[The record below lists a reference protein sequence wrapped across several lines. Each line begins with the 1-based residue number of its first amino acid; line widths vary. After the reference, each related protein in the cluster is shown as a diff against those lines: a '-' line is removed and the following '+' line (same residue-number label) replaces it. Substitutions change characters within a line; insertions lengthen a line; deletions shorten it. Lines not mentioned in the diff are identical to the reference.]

1 MASVLLDTN
10 VLLRLIDRNDARH
23 VACSHSIETL
33 LGQGEDVFLAPQV
46 LIEFWVVSTR
56 PTDATPPGFGWKPQ
70 TASQHLAGVRKT
82 FRMLDDAPGVF
93 ERWLYLV
100 ETCSIHGKR
109 AHDARLVAFMQ
120 QHGIEQ
126 ILTLNPKDFAGLG
139 VKIVQ
144 PQEVGVAP

>member
-23 VACSHSIETL
+23 TACRHSIEKL
-33 LGQGEDVFLAPQV
+33 LGQGEDVYLAPQV
-46 LIEFWVVSTR
+46 LIESWVVSTR
-56 PTDATPPGFGWKPQ
+56 PTDAAPPGFGWMPE
-70 TASQHLAGVRKT
+70 TASKHLAGVRRM
-82 FRMLDDAPGVF
+82 FRMLDDGAGVF
-93 ERWLYLV
+93 ERWLHLV
-100 ETCSIHGKR
+100 ETCSIRGKR

-126 ILTLNPKDFAGLG
+126 ILTLNPKDFAGLD

-144 PQEVGVAP
+144 PQEIS

>member
-10 VLLRLIDRNDARH
+10 VLLRLIDSNDARH
-23 VACSHSIETL
+23 AACRHSIEKL
-33 LGQGEDVFLAPQV
+33 LGQGEDVYLAPQV

-56 PTDATPPGFGWKPQ
+56 PTDAKPPGFGWMPGI
-70 TASQHLAGVRKT
+70 ASQHLADVRKT

-93 ERWLYLV
+93 ERWLHFV
-100 ETCSIHGKR
+100 ETYSIRGKR
-109 AHDARLVAFMQ
+109 AHDARIVAFMQ

-126 ILTLNPKDFAGLG
+126 ILTLNPTDFAGLG

-144 PQEVGVAP
+144 PQEASVAP